1 MFSSRLRL
9 RSLILASN
17 LLFLFLALAASIYAT
32 YLVKRNVLI
41 DDVLKTNQSEAG
53 KLARLTDDYLRRGR
67 ELLELVANDL
77 SERELEPQPMRQM
90 VMRLDR
96 VNDLFQS
103 LSVLN
108 AQGVVVADSAL
119 TGESISSGLPM
130 MADLGRAPMI
140 SEPYRA
146 SASGRWQVTLSQPIF
161 SEDQQLNGYLVGTI
175 YLHAP
180 NAVRTILG
188 APKELSAG
196 YAYLVDRS
204 GVVIYHPEAER
215 EGERAINAAVDA
227 VKRGEHGA
235 LRFTNRR
242 GVDMLGGFA
251 PVSSTGWGIIVQKPA
266 VSVLA
271 RVDEVMQRTFW
282 YVLPVIALLVAAIVF
297 FSNLITR
304 PLRQLAEAASRIED
318 RDVGSRLRHIRS
330 WYREAADL
338 RRGLLRGVS
347 ALDHSIGRLRR
358 ESGSDPLTGVLN
370 RRGLALALEGLREQG
385 IPLSVV
391 MFDIDYFKRINDQHG
406 HLVGDRVVRD
416 VSKVVQE
423 QVRAGDY
430 VARLGGDEFLVVLP
444 QTEVESAAAFAE
456 RLRNTVAHALLD
468 SGTPVTLSLGV
479 ARIRGHDADTDS
491 LLQAADR
498 ALYHAKGRG
507 RNRVSV
513 MTPGGIVDGYELMA
527 SSPLG

>member
-17 LLFLFLALAASIYAT
+17 LFFLFLALIASVCAT
-32 YLVKRNVLI
+32 YLVKRDVLI
-41 DDVLKTNQSEAG
+41 DDVLKTNQAEAA

-67 ELLELVANDL
+67 EMLALVADDL
-77 SERELEPQPMRQM
+77 SGRELEPQSMRQM

-119 TGESISSGLPM
+119 NGEPITSGLPM
-130 MADLGRAPMI
+130 MADMGRVPMTT
-140 SEPYRA
+140 EPYRS

-161 SEDQQLNGYLVGTI
+161 SGDQQLNGYLVGTI

-188 APKELSAG
+188 APRELSAG

-235 LRFTNRR
+235 MRFSNRR

-266 VSVLA
+266 VSVLTQ
-271 RVDEVMQRTFW
+271 VDEMMQRTFW
-282 YVLPVIALLVAAIVF
+282 YVLPVIVLLVAAIVF
-297 FSNLITR
+297 FSNLIAR
-304 PLRQLAEAASRIED
+304 PLRQLAEAASQIEES
-318 RDVGSRLRHIRS
+318 DVGSRLRHIRG

-338 RRGLLRGVS
+338 RRGLLRGVA

-358 ESGSDPLTGVLN
+358 ESGSDPLTGALN
-370 RRGLALALEGLREQG
+370 RRGLAQALDGLREQG

-391 MFDIDYFKRINDQHG
+391 MFDIDYFKRINDQYG
-406 HLVGDRVVRD
+406 HLAGDRVVRD
-416 VSKVVQE
+416 VCKVVQE

-430 VARLGGDEFLVVLP
+430 VARLGGDEFLVVLR
-444 QTEVESAAAFAE
+444 QTGVESAAAFAE
-456 RLRNTVAHALLD
+456 RLRNSVAQALLA

-479 ARIRGHDADTDS
+479 ARIGGHDSDTDS

-513 MTPGGIVDGYELMA
+513 MTPGGIVDGYELIA
-527 SSPLG
+527 SGPRG